1 MHDDDN
7 IRKFLAN
14 DSEQLVQVV
23 PKVLKRCRRTEMVF
37 VAGHAD
43 VVSASHSY

>member
-1 MHDDDN
+1 MNNDDSV
-7 IRKFLAN
+7 RKLLAN

-23 PKVLKRCRRTEMVF
+23 PKVLKRCRRTELVF

-43 VVSASHSY
+43 VVSASHQ